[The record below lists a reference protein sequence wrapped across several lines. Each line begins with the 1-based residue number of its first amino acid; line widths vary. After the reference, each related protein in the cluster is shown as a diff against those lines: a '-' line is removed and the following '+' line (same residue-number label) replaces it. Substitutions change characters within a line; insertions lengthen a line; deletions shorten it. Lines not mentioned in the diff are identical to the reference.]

1 MTFSRRDFL
10 KAAGQGLALTTLGG
24 QATPAIAA
32 PLAQAIPSG
41 LPAPVTSEKST
52 FLVNGKTLSAA
63 YEARTTLWEVLAVE
77 LGLTGTN
84 RSCNKAS
91 CGACSV
97 LIDGV
102 PFYSCHTLAME
113 AAGRKILTVEGVGSE
128 NSLHPLQRIGH
139 QRVAADCGFCTAG
152 WLVTAK
158 GLLDRN
164 LNPTEDEVKA
174 ALAGHICRCAAYP
187 SIVST
192 VLDSAAVLRG
202 ERQPVVEPH
211 SIVHIRQPMVRDF
224 STHGGHAPGD
234 EFIEGASRTVTRKWQ
249 GYAPQDLKVIGQPL
263 PPLAEVSI
271 PRFTGKAEYASR
283 VRFPDM
289 LHARFLTCPHPR
301 ARITSIDASAAR
313 KMPGV
318 AHILTYQNAP
328 EVRLPSAG
336 LGPGR
341 PDTATATG
349 PIATTPNGNRLV
361 PPALPRD
368 MNLQGEVVAI
378 VAAETEDLADDA
390 IAAIKVDYEVL
401 PFVSTIKDVLAPGA
415 PDLRGGKG
423 NLIRTWESKA
433 GDVERGFA
441 EADVVREFEYH
452 FAGAVSVPM
461 QPSGSVAKWDGD
473 RLTLWGMGQG
483 IYPVRNALARSL
495 GIDRSKIRFINKWNG
510 STFGSSRLAAERFYP
525 LIAHLAKVT
534 GRPVKIMLPKD
545 QELAQLL
552 IKPETLT
559 RFKVGATRDGRIVA
573 LQHEILL
580 SVGDVE
586 TGYHASGPGN
596 ATNQLEL
603 YTSRVPHWRSVWSA
617 YKTNAPRPGPSR
629 SYIQQETKWSWEA
642 MMDEMAEALG
652 LDPVEFRLKHITRPT
667 PGDDRYPYDS
677 FASVEV
683 LTEGA
688 RVFGWNQRS
697 AAAGVA
703 PGRFKRGMGVGMTQ
717 HHGGLMGYHEGEA
730 AFTTLAAAPDASVF
744 GSELEVGS
752 DGHVTMK
759 IALPDSGSNAGTAI
773 AHVVAEMLG
782 FSNRDSIR
790 IVWGDTAIAPP
801 SDEWFG
807 GRTITLQGAATFNAA
822 DKLRRDLLER
832 AARALKVD
840 VGSLRIADGRIRTA
854 DNRARGTTFATLA
867 RENGGRIRAV
877 GRGVAG
883 GERTGQNKG
892 VGACFVEVQVD
903 TWTGDWR
910 FLRATYVHDTGI
922 VVNPLVAEAD
932 MIGSL
937 VESTQIATDPIPW
950 DREFPGTRHYSVGYL
965 SYRLPTIM
973 DVPTQT
979 QVYIDSL
986 EPRWFYGIKS
996 FSETSIGA
1004 VPGALANAIYNAC
1017 GVRIREHPIT
1027 RDKILAGLK
1036 SQGVKA

>member
-1 MTFSRRDFL
+1 MAFSRRDFL
-10 KAAGQGLALTTLGG
+10 KAAGQGIALT
-24 QATPAIAA
+24 AIAA
-32 PLAQAIPSG
+32 EKSPSVAAA
-41 LPAPVTSEKST
+41 LDAPVATLPRAIARESGT
-52 FLVNGKTLSAA
+52 FLVNGKSFAA
-63 YEARTTLWEVLAVE
+63 DYEARTTLWEVIAVKI
-77 LGLTGTN
+77 GLTGTN

-97 LIDGV
+97 LLDGR

-113 AAGRKILTVEGVGSE
+113 AVGKNVLTIEGVGPVGDVQH
-128 NSLHPLQRIGH
+128 LHPLQSLGH
-139 QRVAADCGFCTAG
+139 QHVAADCGFCTAG
-152 WLVTAK
+152 WIVTAK
-158 GLLDRN
+158 GLLDKNRN
-164 LNPTEDEVKA
+164 PSEDDVKH

-187 SIVST
+187 SIIGT
-192 VLDSAAVLRG
+192 VIDAAAVLRG
-202 ERQPVVEPH
+202 EKPRPVEPH
-211 SIVHIRQPMVRDF
+211 SIVHIKQPLVRDF
-224 STHGGHAPGD
+224 STHGGHSA
-234 EFIEGASRTVTRKWQ
+234 GAELVEMPSRTTTKKWQ
-249 GYAPQDLKVIGQPL
+249 GYAPENLKVIGQGMPAL
-263 PPLAEVSI
+263 SEVSL

-283 VRFPDM
+283 VRFPNM

-301 ARITSIDASAAR
+301 ARIKDIDTSIAE

-318 AHILTYQNAP
+318 AHILTYKNAP
-328 EVRLPSAG
+328 APVSTKSDAPA
-336 LGPGR
+336 P
-341 PDTATATG
+341 TT
-349 PIATTPNGNRLV
+349 TTPNGNRLI
-361 PPALPRD
+361 PPALPRE

-378 VAAETEDLADDA
+378 VAAETEDFAEDA
-390 IAAIKVDYEVL
+390 IAAIRVEYDVL
-401 PFVSTIKDVLAPGA
+401 PFVSTLRDVLKPDA

-433 GDVERGFA
+433 GDIDRGFA
-441 EADVVREFEYH
+441 DADIVKEFEYH
-452 FAGAVSVPM
+452 FAGGVSVPM

-483 IYPVRNALARSL
+483 IYPVRNALAASL
-495 GIDRSKIRFINKWNG
+495 GIEPSKIRFINKWNG
-510 STFGSSRLAAERFYP
+510 STFGAGRLAAERFYP
-525 LIAHLAKVT
+525 LIAHIAKLT
-534 GRPVKIMLPKD
+534 GRPVKTMLPKD

-559 RFKVGATRDGRIVA
+559 RFKVGAKKDGTIVA
-573 LQHEILL
+573 LQHEIIL

-586 TGYHASGPGN
+586 SGYHASGPGN

-603 YTSRVPHWRSVWSA
+603 YTSHVPNWKSTWTV

-642 MMDEMAEALG
+642 MIDEMAEATG
-652 LDPVEFRLKHITRPT
+652 VDPIQFRLKHITRPQ

-677 FASVEV
+677 FASSEV

-688 RVFGWNQRS
+688 RVFGWDTRS
-697 AAAGVA
+697 AQAGAAS
-703 PGRFKRGMGVGMTQ
+703 GRFKRGVGMGMSQ

-730 AFTTLAAAPDASVF
+730 PFAALAAAPDASVF
-744 GSELEVGS
+744 GAELEVAS
-752 DGHVTMK
+752 DGDITMK
-759 IALPDSGSNAGTAI
+759 IALPDSGSNAGTAL

-782 FSNRDSIR
+782 FTSRDRIR
-790 IVWGDTAIAPP
+790 VQWGDTNIAPS

-807 GRTITLQGAATFNAA
+807 GRTITLQGAATFTAA
-822 DKLRRDLLER
+822 DKLRKDLLER
-832 AARALKVD
+832 AARVLKVD
-840 VGSLRIADGRIRTA
+840 AGELRIRDGHIASANDPRRE
-854 DNRARGTTFATLA
+854 TTFAALA
-867 RENGGRIRAV
+867 KANGGNIKMT

-892 VGACFVEVQVD
+892 VGACFAEVEVD

-910 FLRATYVHDTGI
+910 FIRATYVHDTGI
-922 VVNPLVAEAD
+922 VINPLVAEAD

-937 VESTQIATDPIPW
+937 VESTQIATEPIPW

-973 DVPTQT
+973 DVPQQT

-986 EPRWFYGIKS
+986 EPRWFFGIKS
-996 FSETSIGA
+996 FSETSIGS

-1027 RDKILAGLK
+1027 RDKIMAGLK
-1036 SQGVKA
+1036 GLKA